1 MISSEKKGV
10 SLVEASSWERP
21 FLQEDLAGQN
31 KDSST
36 IDPDLLP
43 MMNGKPEVEQQ
54 KNWKQADG
62 AWTRSTEQ
70 DPDILADPPVQDP
83 DILADIPVKEK

>member
-43 MMNGKPEVEQQ
+43 MMNKKQAVEQQ
-54 KNWKQADG
+54 KIGNKQMALG
-62 AWTRSTEQ
+62 Q
-70 DPDILADPPVQDP
+70 DLLSKTLTSRQILLCKTLISWQTF
-83 DILADIPVKEK
+83 L